1 MATRKNS
8 DLVAGAVVLVVAI
21 GFLGYAFANTGRITG
36 GGYTLHAKFD
46 HIDGL
51 ADGSAVRIAGVKVG
65 SVNSETIDTQTYQ
78 AAVEFHGRQRYQAA
92 QGQQRL
98 RHQRR
103 AARRQIPEL
112 EPGGDTAMIPPGGT
126 MTITTSSIS
135 IEQLLG
141 KFIFSAG
148 NLGGSQKP
156 GEGGSGEGSSGG
168 AAPPAAAPK

>member
-1 MATRKNS
+1 VATRKNS

-21 GFLGYAFANTGRITG
+21 GFLGYAFANTGHITG

-51 ADGSAVRIAGVKVG
+51 ADGSAVRIAGVQVG
-65 SVNSETIDTQTYQ
+65 SVNSETIDTQSFE
-78 AAVEFHGRQRYQAA
+78 AAVSFTVANDIKLPKDSSVSVTSDGLLGGKY
-92 QGQQRL
+92 L
-98 RHQRR
+98 N
-103 AARRQIPEL
+103 I